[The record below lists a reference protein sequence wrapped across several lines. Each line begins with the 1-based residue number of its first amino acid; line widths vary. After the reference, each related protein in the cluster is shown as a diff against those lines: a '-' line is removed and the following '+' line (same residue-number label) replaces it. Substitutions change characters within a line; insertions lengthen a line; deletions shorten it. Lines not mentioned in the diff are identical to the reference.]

1 MFWLTG
7 CGCFGRFTEV
17 HGFEKPHD
25 ERGLG
30 LMNAAAVVRGMY
42 TVCHLGILYMN
53 VLNINI

>member
-1 MFWLTG
+1 M
-7 CGCFGRFTEV
+7 

-53 VLNINI
+53 VLNINIETCVRRL